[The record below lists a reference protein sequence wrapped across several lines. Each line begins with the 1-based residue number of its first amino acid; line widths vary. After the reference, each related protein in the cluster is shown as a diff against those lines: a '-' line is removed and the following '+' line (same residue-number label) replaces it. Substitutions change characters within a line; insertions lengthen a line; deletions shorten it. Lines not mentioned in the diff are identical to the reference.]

1 MLEQP
6 LRSIG
11 IALIAGSVFLSSCS
25 YMTRSGR
32 QQMAYRNY
40 VKKYSHNRVK
50 QQTKF
55 KKIKTPQPPQTQE
68 AVRTA
73 SSSGPQ
79 SVSSAQ
85 PPPTSEPAPSE

>member
-1 MLEQP
+1 MLGQP
-6 LRSIG
+6 LRLIG
-11 IALIAGSVFLSSCS
+11 IALLAGSVFLSGCS
-25 YMTRSGR
+25 YMTKSGR

-55 KKIKTPQPPQTQE
+55 KRIKTPQPPQTQE

-85 PPPTSEPAPSE
+85 PPPASEPAPSE

>member
-11 IALIAGSVFLSSCS
+11 LALIAGSVFLSSCS
-25 YMTRSGR
+25 YMTKSGR

-55 KKIKTPQPPQTQE
+55 KKIKTPQPPQTPD
-68 AVRTA
+68 AVKTA
-73 SSSGPQ
+73 GGPQ

-85 PPPTSEPAPSE
+85 PPPTNEQAPSE

>member
-1 MLEQP
+1 MLERS
-6 LRSIG
+6 LRLIG
-11 IALIAGSVFLSSCS
+11 LTLLAGSLFLSGCS
-25 YMTRSGR
+25 YMSKSGR

-55 KKIKTPQPPQTQE
+55 QKIKMPQPPQTPD

-73 SSSGPQ
+73 SSEGPQ

-85 PPPTSEPAPSE
+85 PPRTSEQAPSE